1 MVSSGGFIK
10 FELVDLW
17 LSVLDDE
24 EVVVVVVTFVV
35 VEVAEV
41 VLAVAD
47 AAEMEDEL
55 IELGDTTFCFLAGL
69 GSTCEIEFDIEFE
82 IEFEIEFDIDFEIE
96 FDIDFEIIAWES
108 VVGLTVNG
116 VTFGEF
122 EDDEEEVAVMD
133 ELEDVVVCFCFLPA
147 RISSLPVSLYSNF
160 WQEVQ
165 LYMVIFLTDP
175 FLVIGLPQQMS
186 EVASSSRLRLVAILI
201 GEFNFFSGDF
211 LRLRD

>member
-1 MVSSGGFIK
+1 M
-10 FELVDLW
+10 
-17 LSVLDDE
+17 
-24 EVVVVVVTFVV
+24 
-35 VEVAEV
+35 
-41 VLAVAD
+41 
-47 AAEMEDEL
+47 
-55 IELGDTTFCFLAGL
+55 
-69 GSTCEIEFDIEFE
+69 
-82 IEFEIEFDIDFEIE
+82 
-96 FDIDFEIIAWES
+96 
-108 VVGLTVNG
+108 
-116 VTFGEF
+116 TFGEF

-186 EVASSSRLRLVAILI
+186 EVASSSRLRLVSILI
-201 GEFNFFSGDF
+201 GEFTFFSGDF